1 MNIQMTYSDNS
12 GETHFGELE
21 LTEVNAAAGPPPNP
35 VGRMADLGEIKSAFI
50 FHVPHGTFVPMHN
63 APHAYLAVCLSGA
76 LELVV
81 SDGEVRRLGPGDVI
95 AMGDL
100 HGKGHSTR
108 ALVDSVTL
116 FIHRAAH

>member
-1 MNIQMTYSDNS
+1 MNIQMTYSDSS

-21 LTEVNAAAGPPPNP
+21 LAEENAAAGPPPNP
-35 VGRMADLGEIKSAFI
+35 LGRMADLGEIKSAFI
-50 FHVPHGTFVPMHN
+50 FHVPNGTFVPMHN

-81 SDGEVRRLGPGDVI
+81 SAGEVRQLNPGDVI

-100 HGKGHSTR
+100 NGKGHSTC
-108 ALVDSVTL
+108 ALVDSQIL
-116 FIHRAAH
+116 FIHRLAH